1 MERKIIPLIILT
13 ILIFSCNKNDINTL
27 NNGLVAYYPLD
38 GNAIDASGN
47 NHDGVTYG
55 TVLTEDRFNHSGK
68 ALLFS
73 GTNSYINLHCNF
85 DYQLR
90 TINLWFYANT
100 IDQIARHIYI
110 SDNPKL
116 KYGFSQIKIM
126 EINGTKQIR
135 SSAGIG
141 GGTAEGNAEVLGKK
155 WYMITLVV
163 DTNETRHYLDGS
175 LIGKFANGYM
185 TSNAGDTS
193 ALLGVSRE
201 YDRYFEGKLDDVR
214 IYNRALSEAEI
225 KKLY

>member
-1 MERKIIPLIILT
+1 MT
-13 ILIFSCNKNDINTL
+13 CTL

-38 GNAIDASGN
+38 GNAIDESGN
-47 NHDGVTYG
+47 NYNGITFG
-55 TVLTEDRFNHSGK
+55 TVMTEDRFDHSGK

-73 GTNSYINLHCNF
+73 GTNSYINLHCNL
-85 DYQLR
+85 DYPLR
-90 TINLWFYANT
+90 TINLWFYADS

-116 KYGFSQIKIM
+116 RYGFTQIKIM
-126 EINGTKQIR
+126 TINGTKQIR
-135 SSAGIG
+135 SSAGVPG
-141 GGTAEGNAEVLGKK
+141 GVAEGNSIVSEKE

-163 DTNETRHYLDGS
+163 DSNETRHYLDGS

-214 IYNRALSEAEI
+214 IYKRALSEAEI
-225 KKLY
+225 KKLISKNAL